1 MRFYIKANPDL
12 EGWNIIEKDGIQSEE
27 GFEDSVIATF
37 YEFERVVLYCDLL
50 NGNLVRIKCDKK
62 GK

>member
-1 MRFYIKANPDL
+1 MRFYIKANQDL

-50 NGNLVRIKCDKK
+50 NGNA
-62 GK
+62 